1 MGSLFSASHLVVWMK
16 GVFILAYQ
24 STSKSFSVQEMIE
37 EKKRKK
43 SAYGVSEKVVPFLL
57 LLTAIVSVLTTLG
70 IVFTLIF
77 ETITFFSR
85 VSIIEFLTAKTWYPF
100 SETQGSYGI
109 LPLISGTLKVTIIAA
124 LVAVPI
130 GLSSAI
136 YLSEYASDR
145 VRRIVK
151 PILEVLAGIPT
162 IVYGFF
168 ALTFV
173 TPILREI
180 IPSLEVFNALS
191 PGIVIGIMI
200 TPMIASLS
208 EDAMSSV
215 PNSMREGA
223 LALGSTKFEVSMKVV
238 LPAAISGII
247 ASIVLAISRAIG
259 ETMIV
264 AVAGGSTPN
273 LSWDVT
279 SSIQTMT
286 AYIVQV
292 SQGDAGYGT
301 TIYYSIYA
309 VGTTLFVF
317 TLAMNLLAQFISRRF
332 REEY

>member
-1 MGSLFSASHLVVWMK
+1 MALENRSL
-16 GVFILAYQ
+16 
-24 STSKSFSVQEMIE
+24 SVQEMIE
-37 EKKRKK
+37 KKKRKK
-43 SAYGVSEKVVPFLL
+43 NIHSSIEKMIPTILL
-57 LLTAIVSVLTTLG
+57 ITAIISVLTTFG

-77 ETITFFSR
+77 ETFTFFTK
-85 VSIIEFLTAKTWYPF
+85 VSIIEFITSKKWYPF
-100 SETQGSYGI
+100 SESNGSYGI
-109 LPLISGTLKVTIIAA
+109 LPLVSGTLRVTLIAVI
-124 LVAVPI
+124 VAVPI
-130 GLSSAI
+130 GVASAVF
-136 YLSEYASDR
+136 LSEYASDR
-145 VRRIVK
+145 TRRIIK

-173 TPILREI
+173 TPVLREW
-180 IPSLEVFNALS
+180 IPSLEIFNALS

-238 LPAAISGII
+238 LPAAISGIV

-264 AVAGGSTPN
+264 AVAGGSTPT
-273 LSWDVT
+273 LGLDVT
-279 SSIQTMT
+279 HSIQTMT

-292 SQGDAGYGT
+292 STGDAGYGT

-309 VGTTLFVF
+309 VGMTLFVF
-317 TLAMNLLAQFISRRF
+317 TLVMNLLAQYISKRF

>member
-1 MGSLFSASHLVVWMK
+1 METQK
-16 GVFILAYQ
+16 
-24 STSKSFSVQEMIE
+24 TNSFSVQKMIQ
-37 EKKRKK
+37 EKKKKK
-43 SAYGVSEKVVPFLL
+43 SAAGIIEKIMPYVLFL
-57 LLTAIVSVLTTLG
+57 AAAVSVLTTIG
-70 IVFTLIF
+70 IVLTLIF
-77 ETITFFSR
+77 ETFMFFDA
-85 VSIIEFLTAKTWYPF
+85 VSIKEFFTSKKWYPF

-109 LPLISGTLKVTIIAA
+109 LPLIAGTLKVTLIATV
-124 LVAVPI
+124 VAVPI
-130 GLSSAI
+130 GLTSAI
-136 YLSEYASDR
+136 YLSEYASDTS
-145 VRRIVK
+145 RRIIK

-173 TPILREI
+173 TPLLRDI
-180 IPSLEVFNALS
+180 IPSLEIFNALS

-208 EDAMSSV
+208 EDAMSAV

-223 LALGSTKFEVSMKVV
+223 LALGSTKFEVAIKVV

-247 ASIVLAISRAIG
+247 ASIVLSVSRAIG

-273 LSWDVT
+273 LELNVT

-309 VGTTLFVF
+309 VGMTLFVF
-317 TLAMNLLAQFISRRF
+317 TLVMNLFAQYITRRF

>member
-1 MGSLFSASHLVVWMK
+1 VGSLIVLLTLALLK
-16 GVFILAYQ
+16 GVFKLSSQ
-24 STSKSFSVQEMIE
+24 NTNSFSVQKMIE
-37 EKKRKK
+37 EKKKRK
-43 SAYGVSEKVVPFLL
+43 SAAGIVEKIMPFILL
-57 LLTAIVSVLTTLG
+57 LAAAVSVLTTIG
-70 IVFTLIF
+70 IVLTLIF
-77 ETITFFSR
+77 ETFLFFDT
-85 VSIIEFLTAKTWYPF
+85 VSIKEFFTEKKWYPF
-100 SETQGSYGI
+100 SETAGSFGI
-109 LPLISGTLKVTIIAA
+109 MPLIAGTLKVTIIAII
-124 LVAVPI
+124 VAIPI
-130 GLSSAI
+130 GLTSAI

-145 VRRIVK
+145 SRRIIK

-173 TPILREI
+173 TPLLRGM
-180 IPSLEVFNALS
+180 IPSLEIFNAVS

-215 PNSMREGA
+215 PNSIREGA
-223 LALGSTKFEVSMKVV
+223 LALGATKFEVAIKVI
-238 LPAAISGII
+238 LPAAISGIV

-273 LSWDVT
+273 LEMNVT

-309 VGTTLFVF
+309 VGMTLFVF
-317 TLAMNLLAQFISRRF
+317 TLVMNLLAQYITRRF
-332 REEY
+332 KEEY

>member
-1 MGSLFSASHLVVWMK
+1 MWMK
-16 GVFILAYQ
+16 GVFTLAKQ
-24 STSKSFSVQEMIE
+24 NSNSFSVQQLIQER
-37 EKKRKK
+37 KQKK
-43 SAYGVSEKVVPFLL
+43 STAGVIEKLMPFLL
-57 LLTAIVSVLTTLG
+57 LLAAVVSVLTTIG
-70 IVFTLIF
+70 IVLTLIF
-77 ETITFFSR
+77 ETFIFFDA
-85 VSIIEFLTAKTWYPF
+85 VSIKEFFTAQKWYPF

-109 LPLISGTLKVTIIAA
+109 LPLVSGTLKVTIIAII
-124 LVAVPI
+124 VAVPI
-130 GLSSAI
+130 GLASAI

-145 VRRIVK
+145 SRRIIK

-173 TPILREI
+173 TPILREL
-180 IPSLEVFNALS
+180 IPTLEIFNALS

-223 LALGSTKFEVSMKVV
+223 LALGSTKFEVAIKVI
-238 LPAAISGII
+238 LPAAVSGIM

-292 SQGDAGYGT
+292 SQGDAGFGT

-309 VGTTLFVF
+309 VGMTLFMF
-317 TLAMNLLAQFISRRF
+317 TLVMNLIAQYITRRF